1 MRLGKLILLIME
13 LTTAVKVLKT
23 YVDNAAQEDQQ
34 LDTYFMQDLVKNVEK
49 LQNLINEEI
58 A

>member
-1 MRLGKLILLIME
+1 MRMGKIILLIME

-23 YVDNAAQEDQQ
+23 YVDNAAQEEDL
-34 LDTYFMQDLVKNVEK
+34 LDTFFMQDLVQKISK
-49 LQNLINEEI
+49 LQTIIEEEI

>member
-23 YVDNAAQEDQQ
+23 YVDNAAQEDHV
-34 LDTYFMQDLVKNVEK
+34 LDTYFMQDLVKKVNEI
-49 LQNLINEEI
+49 QTIINNEI

>member
-23 YVDNAAQEDQQ
+23 YVDNAAQEDHV
-34 LDTYFMQDLVKNVEK
+34 LDTYFMQDLVKK
-49 LQNLINEEI
+49 INEVQTIINHEV